1 MKRYIRHITFFS
13 LIATLAIVNTA
24 QAQVRPYRV
33 SDRQVQTLLTRIE
46 NRTNTF
52 KDQIDRALD
61 NSNIDGTGQEDSIN
75 TTISNFENTTDR
87 LRNNLSSNRSSAND
101 VQDVLQRAAFI
112 NSFMRSNR
120 LSTTVQSSWTAI
132 RTDLNTLARYYRVS
146 TNWNAPVIT
155 RQNVYIGTDTQVRNL
170 ITQIANRTKNFKS
183 QISRNLNNSNID
195 GTNREDS
202 INTMVSNFE
211 SATNRLK
218 NNFSSRRSTTNDVQE
233 VLNRAVA
240 INAFIAN
247 NRLSNPAENSWNQIR
262 NDLNT
267 LAGYYR
273 VSANWNAPVGGSQ
286 NVYIGSDS
294 QIRNLFNTIETRT
307 NTFKQQIS
315 RNLNNSNIDDTN
327 REDSINTMVANFEL
341 ATNRLRNNFSS
352 RISTTDDVQD
362 VLNRAVPINSFVANN
377 RLSNAAETSWNQIR
391 TDLNTLAGYYRVSS
405 NWNNTVV
412 TPGGGQW
419 GNGGNFDSRL
429 TGTYRLNVTQS
440 DNVATMIDR
449 AMTSAQYQTNTR
461 DRMRTNLERRL
472 RSPETL
478 TFEKRG
484 QSIMMSSSNAQS
496 VTLNADG
503 VGRTETSPNGRTVTT
518 TVISNNREVTINYD
532 GDRSNDFYLT
542 FTPTNNNQL
551 RVTRRVYLE
560 NTDQTITVSSV
571 YDKTSQ
577 TAEWNNNGGQPN
589 YNDGGATGGFII
601 PNNTGIT
608 ATLDTPLSTRS
619 VKDGD
624 RFSMTVNSPS
634 QYNGVIIEGTVDGQ
648 KSGVVSGRATM
659 SLNFQT
665 IRMRDGRTYTFS
677 GIVEQV
683 RETNGNVINVNNE
696 GAIRDRSQTTTT
708 ATRAG
713 VGAILGAII
722 GAIAGGGSGAA
733 IGAGVGAGAGAGT
746 VVLQGR
752 DNLELAAGSL
762 FTITATAPA
771 NQATR

>member
-1 MKRYIRHITFFS
+1 MNRYIRQFTFLA
-13 LIATLAIVNTA
+13 LIATFAFITTA
-24 QAQVRPYRV
+24 QAQVRAYRV
-33 SDRQVQTLLTRIE
+33 SDRQVRTLLTRIE

-52 KDQIDRALD
+52 KDQMDRALD

-75 TTISNFENTTDR
+75 TIISNFENATDR
-87 LRNNLSSNRSSAND
+87 LRNNFSSNRSTAND

-120 LSTTVQSSWTAI
+120 LSSNVQNTWSSI
-132 RTDLNTLARYYRVS
+132 RTDLNTLAGYYRVS
-146 TNWNAPVIT
+146 ANWNAPVLT
-155 RQNVYIGTDTQVRNL
+155 QQSVYIGSDTQVRNL
-170 ITQIANRTKNFKS
+170 ITRIESRTNNFKR
-183 QISRNLNNSNID
+183 QISRILDKSNID

-202 INTMVSNFE
+202 INTMVSYFE

-240 INAFIAN
+240 INTFVSN
-247 NRLSNPAENSWNQIR
+247 NRLSNPAENSWSQITT
-262 NDLNT
+262 DLNT

-273 VSANWNAPVGGSQ
+273 VSTNWNAPVNTQQ
-286 NVYIGSDS
+286 NVYIGSDT
-294 QIRNLFNTIETRT
+294 QIRNLFASIESRT
-307 NTFKQQIS
+307 NLFKQQIS
-315 RNLNNSNIDDTN
+315 RNLNNSNVDGTY
-327 REDSINTMVANFEL
+327 REDSINTMVANFES

-352 RISTTDDVQD
+352 RRSTTDDVQD

-377 RLSNAAETSWNQIR
+377 RLSNAAEASWNQIR

-405 NWNNTVV
+405 NWNTTVI

-419 GNGGNFDSRL
+419 GGGYGNFDSRL
-429 TGTYRLNVTQS
+429 TGTYRLNVGQS
-440 DNVATMIDR
+440 DNVTTMVDR
-449 AMTSAQYQTNTR
+449 AIVNAQYQTNTR
-461 DRMRTNLERRL
+461 DRIRTNLERRL

-484 QSIMMSSSNAQS
+484 QTITMSSANGQT
-496 VTLNADG
+496 VTLEADG
-503 VGRTETSPNGRTVTT
+503 VSRTETSPNGRSVTT
-518 TVISNNREVTINYD
+518 TVVANNRELTITYD
-532 GDRSNDFYLT
+532 GDRTNDFYIT
-542 FTPTNNNQL
+542 FTPASNGQL

-560 NTDQTITVSSV
+560 NNAETITVSSV

-577 TAEWNNNGGQPN
+577 TPDWNTVGGPV
-589 YNDGGATGGFII
+589 YSGGATGGFII
-601 PNNTGIT
+601 PNNTGLT
-608 ATLDTPLSTRS
+608 ATLDTPLSTRT
-619 VKDGD
+619 VRDGE

-634 QYNGVIIEGTVDGQ
+634 QYNGAIIEGTVDGQ
-648 KSGVVSGRATM
+648 RSGVVSGRATM

-665 IRMRDGRTYTFS
+665 IRMRDGKTYTFA

-683 RETNGNVINVNNE
+683 RETNGNVISVNNE
-696 GAIRDRSQTTTT
+696 GTIRDRSQTTTT

-713 VGAILGAII
+713 IGAVLGAII

-752 DNLELAAGSL
+752 DNLELATGSQ

-771 NQATR
+771 NVGIR

>member
-1 MKRYIRHITFFS
+1 MKRYIRHITFFT
-13 LIATLAIVNTA
+13 LIASLAIVNTA
-24 QAQVRPYRV
+24 NAQVRPYRV

-75 TTISNFENTTDR
+75 TIISNFETSTDR
-87 LRNNLSSNRSSAND
+87 LRNNFSSNRSSAND

-120 LSTTVQSSWTAI
+120 LSTSVQNTWTLI
-132 RTDLNTLARYYRVS
+132 RTDLNTLAGYYRVS
-146 TNWNAPVIT
+146 ANWNAPVYT
-155 RQNVYIGTDTQVRNL
+155 QQNVYIGTDTQVRNL
-170 ITQIANRTKNFKS
+170 ITQIANRTNNFKN

-233 VLNRAVA
+233 VLNRAVS
-240 INAFIAN
+240 INTFVAN
-247 NRLSNPAENSWNQIR
+247 NRLSNQAENSWNQIR

-267 LAGYYR
+267 LAR
-273 VSANWNAPVGGSQ
+273 
-286 NVYIGSDS
+286 
-294 QIRNLFNTIETRT
+294 
-307 NTFKQQIS
+307 
-315 RNLNNSNIDDTN
+315 
-327 REDSINTMVANFEL
+327 
-341 ATNRLRNNFSS
+341 
-352 RISTTDDVQD
+352 
-362 VLNRAVPINSFVANN
+362 
-377 RLSNAAETSWNQIR
+377 
-391 TDLNTLAGYYRVSS
+391 YYRVSS

-419 GNGGNFDSRL
+419 GNSGGNFDSRL
-429 TGTYRLNVTQS
+429 TGTYRLNVALS

-449 AMTSAQYQTNTR
+449 AITSAQYQANTR

-472 RSPETL
+472 RSPEIL
-478 TFEKRG
+478 IFEKRG
-484 QSIMMSSSNAQS
+484 QTITMSSSNAQS
-496 VTLNADG
+496 VTLSADG
-503 VGRTETSPNGRTVTT
+503 VGRAETSPNGRTVTT
-518 TVISNNREVTINYD
+518 TVVSNNREVSINYD
-532 GDRSNDFYLT
+532 GDRSNDFFVT

-560 NTDQTITVSSV
+560 NNDQTITVSSV

-577 TAEWNNNGGQPN
+577 TAEWTTNGGQPN
-589 YNDGGATGGFII
+589 YDGTTTGGFII

-608 ATLDTPLSTRS
+608 ATLDTPLSTKS
-619 VKDGD
+619 VRDGD

-634 QYNGVIIEGTVDGQ
+634 QYNGAIIEGTVDGER
-648 KSGVVSGRATM
+648 SGVVSGRATM

-665 IRMRDGRTYTFS
+665 IRMRDGRTYTFA

-683 RETNGNVINVNNE
+683 RETNGNVVNVNNE

-713 VGAILGAII
+713 VGAVLGAII

-752 DNLELAAGSL
+752 DNLELAAGSQ
-762 FTITATAPA
+762 FNITATAPS
-771 NQATR
+771 NVGVR

>member
-1 MKRYIRHITFFS
+1 MNRYIRQFTFLA
-13 LIATLAIVNTA
+13 LIATFAFVTTA
-24 QAQVRPYRV
+24 QAQVRAYRV
-33 SDRQVQTLLTRIE
+33 SDRQVRTLLTRIE

-52 KDQIDRALD
+52 KDQMDRALD

-75 TTISNFENTTDR
+75 TIISNFENATDR
-87 LRNNLSSNRSSAND
+87 LRNNFSSNRSTAND

-112 NSFMRSNR
+112 NSYMRSNR
-120 LSTTVQSSWTAI
+120 LSSNVQNTWSSI
-132 RTDLNTLARYYRVS
+132 RTDLNTLAGYYRVS
-146 TNWNAPVIT
+146 ANWNAPVLT
-155 RQNVYIGTDTQVRNL
+155 QQNVFIGSDTQVKNL
-170 ITQIANRTKNFKS
+170 ITRIESRTNNFKR
-183 QISRNLNNSNID
+183 QISRILDNSNID

-202 INTMVSNFE
+202 INTMVSYFE

-240 INAFIAN
+240 INTFVSN
-247 NRLSNPAENSWNQIR
+247 NRLSNPAENSWSQITT
-262 NDLNT
+262 DLNT

-273 VSANWNAPVGGSQ
+273 VSTNWNAPVLPQQ
-286 NVYIGSDS
+286 NVYIGSDT
-294 QIRNLFNTIETRT
+294 QIRNLFASIESRT
-307 NTFKQQIS
+307 NLFKQQIS
-315 RNLNNSNIDDTN
+315 RNLNNSNIDGTY
-327 REDSINTMVANFEL
+327 REDSINTMVANFES

-352 RISTTDDVQD
+352 RRSTTDDVQD

-377 RLSNAAETSWNQIR
+377 RLSNAAEASWNQIR

-405 NWNNTVV
+405 NWNTTVI

-419 GNGGNFDSRL
+419 GGGYGNFDSRL
-429 TGTYRLNVTQS
+429 TGTYRLNVGQS
-440 DNVATMIDR
+440 DNVTTMVDR
-449 AMTSAQYQTNTR
+449 AIVNAQYQTNTR

-484 QSIMMSSSNAQS
+484 QTITMSSANGQT
-496 VTLNADG
+496 VTLEADG
-503 VGRTETSPNGRTVTT
+503 VSRTETSPNGRSVTT
-518 TVISNNREVTINYD
+518 TVVANNRELTITYD
-532 GDRSNDFYLT
+532 GDRTNDFYIT
-542 FTPTNNNQL
+542 FTPASNGQL

-560 NTDQTITVSSV
+560 NNAETITVSSV

-577 TAEWNNNGGQPN
+577 TPDWNTVGGPV
-589 YNDGGATGGFII
+589 YTGGATGGFII
-601 PNNTGIT
+601 PNNTGMT
-608 ATLDTPLSTRS
+608 ATLDTPLSTRT
-619 VKDGD
+619 VRDGE

-634 QYNGVIIEGTVDGQ
+634 QYNGAIIEGTVDGQ
-648 KSGVVSGRATM
+648 RSGVVSGRATM

-665 IRMRDGRTYTFS
+665 IRMRDGKTYTFA

-696 GAIRDRSQTTTT
+696 GTIRDRSQTTTT

-713 VGAILGAII
+713 IGAVLGAII

-752 DNLELAAGSL
+752 DNLELATGSQ

-771 NQATR
+771 NLGIR